1 MRFNVMKRRIGVS
14 ANRSLLAPLVIGVA
28 AWIAF
33 PSAIAYQDM
42 ASLVSGTDSKTTR
55 WNNFIET
62 SGAGSVHKAEM
73 KFADGD
79 LTTGSISGAGVD
91 TPGIGKV
98 ALEPETAVAN
108 ETPDEDRINRSDKRD
123 RLIKVAPV
131 APPKEF
137 NAGSVLKRSSSLL
150 RPEKADRFAMA
161 FVKSEIEGNEIKIA
175 TAFHRPRK
183 EKPVLGV
190 SRMLAGLVTN
200 TTPDILAT
208 AYAPAKPDYA
218 KASPFASLLKEERD
232 KKKRGRFIPPSAKGD
247 HAWVQ
252 EPLPAAV
259 FSKREQRCLAA
270 GIYFEARGEP
280 VAGQA
285 AVAQVI
291 LNRVRN
297 PKYPDTV
304 CGVVYQNKSW
314 RNRCQFSFACD
325 GIRDRISSPA
335 YWTMAEEVG
344 QAVTAGVIW
353 FPEIGSSTH
362 YHATY
367 VNPRWA
373 RTMKRMKKI
382 GRHIFYRTYGGGW
395 S

>member
-1 MRFNVMKRRIGVS
+1 MRSNKLRRRGGVK
-14 ANRSLLAPLVIGVA
+14 RSLVSPVIIGLA
-28 AWIAF
+28 AWVAFPTVIAF
-33 PSAIAYQDM
+33 QDM
-42 ASLVSGTDSKTTR
+42 ASLVSGADSSKAR
-55 WNNFIET
+55 WNNYIET
-62 SGAGSVHKAEM
+62 SVAGSVHNAEM

-79 LTTGSISGAGVD
+79 LTTGSISGGGVD
-91 TPGIGKV
+91 APGIGKV
-98 ALEPETAVAN
+98 AFKPKNAVAN
-108 ETPDEDRINRSDKRD
+108 DVPDEHRVNRSDKRD

-150 RPEKADRFAMA
+150 KPDKADNNAMA
-161 FVKSEIEGNEIKIA
+161 FIKPDIEGREIKIA
-175 TAFHRPRK
+175 TAFHLPRK
-183 EKPVLGV
+183 DKPVLGV
-190 SRMLAGLVTN
+190 SRKLAGLVTN
-200 TTPDILAT
+200 TSPDILAT

-218 KASPFASLLKEERD
+218 KASPFASLLKDERD
-232 KKKRGRFIPPSAKGD
+232 NKRGRFIPPSGKGD
-247 HAWVQ
+247 HNWVR
-252 EPLPAAV
+252 EPLPAKV
-259 FSKREQRCLAA
+259 FSKKEQRCLAA

-297 PKYPDTV
+297 PKYPNTV

-325 GIRDRISSPA
+325 GLRDRIASPA
-335 YWTMAEEVG
+335 YWSTANEVA

>member
-1 MRFNVMKRRIGVS
+1 M
-14 ANRSLLAPLVIGVA
+14 VA
-28 AWIAF
+28 LIA
-33 PSAIAYQDM
+33 
-42 ASLVSGTDSKTTR
+42 
-55 WNNFIET
+55 
-62 SGAGSVHKAEM
+62 
-73 KFADGD
+73 
-79 LTTGSISGAGVD
+79 
-91 TPGIGKV
+91 PGIGKV
-98 ALEPETAVAN
+98 AFEPQNAVAN
-108 ETPDEDRINRSDKRD
+108 EVPDEFRVNRAEKRD
-123 RLIKVAPV
+123 RLIKVVPV

-150 RPEKADRFAMA
+150 KPDKSGKLTMA
-161 FVKSEIEGNEIKIA
+161 FVKPKLEGREIKIA
-175 TAFHRPRK
+175 TAFHLPRK
-183 EKPVLGV
+183 EKPILGV
-190 SRMLAGLVTN
+190 SSKLADLVTN
-200 TTPDILAT
+200 TSPDILAT

-218 KASPFASLLKEERD
+218 KASPFASLLKDERD
-232 KKKRGRFIPPSAKGD
+232 KKRGRFIPPSAKGD
-247 HAWVQ
+247 HQWVQ
-252 EPLPAAV
+252 RPLPAKV
-259 FSKREQRCLAA
+259 FSKQEQRCLAA

-297 PKYPDTV
+297 PKYPNTV

-325 GIRDRISSPA
+325 GHRDRIASPA
-335 YWTMAEEVG
+335 YWKTANEVA